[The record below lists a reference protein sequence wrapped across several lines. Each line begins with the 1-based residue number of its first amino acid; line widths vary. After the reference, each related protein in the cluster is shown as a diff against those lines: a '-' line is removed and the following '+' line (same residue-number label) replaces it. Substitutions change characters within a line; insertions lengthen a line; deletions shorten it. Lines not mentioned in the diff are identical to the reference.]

1 MGISNWSGR
10 GVALVVCALTTTAV
24 AAGCGDGEEAA
35 DQSGPAVSQH
45 VTHEFGHKLVT
56 ADDTAPLTGPRSPL
70 SLLRADHDVTMS
82 DTGGEQVAGIDGRTR
97 QIGFWDENAWALF
110 VNGIEI
116 DTGPRHYELYP
127 GDVVQWDLR
136 DWDDELGVRAT
147 VGAFPAPFTQSTDG
161 KALATTVSCAD
172 EGSTPCR
179 QVKRTLRATGVAVDG
194 SKPKGGFAPRP
205 EPRRGEIRVGTWREL
220 RDGRWA
226 REMDSDPFYS
236 GIFADFTDAADEL
249 RLLDWNGDPV
259 RTEGAGTG
267 LVGAIRPTQEDFLWL
282 VTGVDD
288 QGVERAAKAL
298 NADDLRD
305 AYSVAITADGVEK
318 IPLRPTSAE
327 RAKPPTNASRKRLD
341 IDLEPYEKGP
351 GQELS
356 ATLPPGPPPTRLT
369 TEDVK
374 VGSGPPMKKMGDV
387 GVVNY
392 VAYIVDTGKK
402 YDTSFD
408 RYNPGPLLVSP
419 GRDNYIRGFEQGI
432 IGMRE
437 GGQRLIVIPPHL
449 AYGDKGYG
457 NQVKPNQTIAFLVHL
472 EEAHHY

>member
-1 MGISNWSGR
+1 VGGMWNTR
-10 GVALVVCALTTTAV
+10 VRAVVLVVLALTTTAAV
-24 AAGCGDGEEAA
+24 SGCGGEGGSGSDG
-35 DQSGPAVSQH
+35 PTVSQH
-45 VTHEFGHKLVT
+45 ITREFGHELLAEVN
-56 ADDTAPLTGPRSPL
+56 DAPLTGPRTPL
-70 SLLRADHDVTMS
+70 SLLRAGHEVAMS
-82 DTGGEQVAGIDGRTR
+82 DTAGEMVTGIDGRAR
-97 QIGFWDENAWALF
+97 QIGLLDENSWALF

-116 DTGPRHYELYP
+116 DAGPGFYELYP
-127 GDVVQWDLR
+127 NDIVQWDLR

-161 KALATTVSCAD
+161 KGLATTVTCAD
-172 EGSTPCR
+172 DSSPACR
-179 QVKRTLRATGVAVDG
+179 QVKRTLRAAGVAVDG
-194 SKPKGGFAPRP
+194 SKPKDGLAPKP
-205 EPRRGEIRVGTWREL
+205 EPQRGEIRVGTWREL
-220 RDGRWA
+220 RGGRFA
-226 REMDSDPFYS
+226 RQMDNDPFYS
-236 GIFADFTDAADEL
+236 GIFADFTEDASQL

-259 RTEGAGTG
+259 RTEGPGTG

-288 QGVERAAKAL
+288 QGVQRAAKAL
-298 NADDLRD
+298 NPDDLRD
-305 AYSVAITADGVEK
+305 AYSVAITADGVDK

-351 GQELS
+351 GQEPTT
-356 ATLPPGPPPTRLT
+356 TLPTELPTRLVT
-369 TEDVK
+369 DDIK
-374 VGSGPPMKKMGDV
+374 IGHGPPMKKMGDV

-392 VAYIVDTGKK
+392 VGYIIDTGKK
-402 YDTSFD
+402 YDTSYD

-449 AYGDKGYG
+449 AYGQKGYS
-457 NQVKPNQTIAFLVHL
+457 NQVKPGQTIAFLVNL